1 MRRSRMFSA
10 GFPCTL
16 LAACLAA
23 ALMAGSAVAAEVRAN
38 GPTPALSGDRWG
50 VIALASA
57 TVGLE
62 GVQSV
67 AARVRVR
74 AAGRRARPVRRPIA
88 RPGIRPGLRP
98 GVIVNRPT
106 VVVRPW
112 RPRPHY
118 GRIIAGVALG
128 TVIVAAI
135 AGSVPAQ
142 PAPNVCWY
150 WADPAQTQGYW
161 DYCR

>member
-1 MRRSRMFSA
+1 MTQRLFK
-10 GFPCTL
+10 
-16 LAACLAA
+16 LAMAFALAA
-23 ALMAGSAVAAEVRAN
+23 ATIVPSLPVDAMPVSAPVAPASVFEGAE
-38 GPTPALSGDRWG
+38 AL
-50 VIALASA
+50 L
-57 TVGLE
+57 
-62 GVQSV
+62 V
-67 AARVRVR
+67 ARRGGRVRV
-74 AAGRRARPVRRPIA
+74 ARRARPVA
-88 RPGIRPGLRP
+88 RPGVVRP
-98 GVIVNRPT
+98 GVIRPPV

-128 TVIVAAI
+128 TIIVAAV

-150 WADPAQTQGYW
+150 WVSPSQTDGYW